1 MMPDTRSKTM
11 TSKVVGHILVF
22 VHASESP
29 SDPEWDEAL
38 VLLRAVPDVARI
50 RVLVFSSGGAPDAR
64 QRARLRT
71 ALGKTK
77 ATIAVL
83 TPSALARAA
92 ATAIAWFI
100 PGLRVF
106 DPDDIERAFDHLDAA
121 RAERP
126 ALTRTLAEL
135 RRDMHV

>member
-11 TSKVVGHILVF
+11 TWKVVGHILVF
-22 VHASESP
+22 VHGPDSP
-29 SDPEWDEAL
+29 SDGEWDEAM
-38 VLLRAVPDVARI
+38 VLFRAVPDVARI
-50 RVLVFSSGGAPDAR
+50 RVLVFTGGGAPDAR
-64 QRARLRT
+64 QRAKLHT

-92 ATAIAWFI
+92 GTAIAWFN

-126 ALTRTLAEL
+126 VLSRTLAEL
-135 RRDMHV
+135 RREMHV